1 MRNTFRKITIL
12 SVLVLLAG
20 FVSHVKGQ
28 QNIEEV
34 KVIAGDGFT
43 ELRQL
48 LNDNFDFTN
57 IATTEGSVKTQ
68 VNFNVAKNG
77 KIVNVKA
84 LGDCPEV
91 STEIE
96 NVLNHLLYKLNT
108 SKVNTTLLTTN
119 YVMPVEVF
127 ITRR

>member
-1 MRNTFRKITIL
+1 MRNTFRKTTIL
-12 SVLVLLAG
+12 SFLVLLVG
-20 FVSHVKGQ
+20 FASNVKGQ

-48 LNDNFDFTN
+48 LNDNFDFTK
-57 IATTEGSVKTQ
+57 IESTEGSVKTQ
-68 VNFNVAKNG
+68 VNFNVGKNG

-84 LGDCPEV
+84 LGDSPEV
-91 STEIE
+91 NTEIE
-96 NVLNHLLYKLNT
+96 NVLNHLLYKLN
-108 SKVNTTLLTTN
+108 SDRVNTTLLATN

-127 ITRR
+127 ITKR